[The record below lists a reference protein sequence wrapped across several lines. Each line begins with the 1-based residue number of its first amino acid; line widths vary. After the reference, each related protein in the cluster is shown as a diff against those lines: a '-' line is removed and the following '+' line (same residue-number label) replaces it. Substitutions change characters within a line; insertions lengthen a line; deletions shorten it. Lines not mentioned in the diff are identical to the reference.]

1 MDRLSYSES
10 RLEVKRIASLVRLRL
25 SPEEEKL
32 FSIQLSRI
40 IEFFDQLDK
49 APLDGVEPT
58 FHPLE
63 VYNVFRED
71 TVSPYPSDKLL
82 NLAGRVKDRYIWIPR
97 M

>member
-1 MDRLSYSES
+1 LSYPES
-10 RLEVKRIASLVRLRL
+10 KLEVKRIASLVRLRL

-40 IEFFDQLDK
+40 VEFFDQLDE
-49 APLDGVEPT
+49 APVDGVEPT

-63 VYNVFRED
+63 IYNVFRED
-71 TVSPYPSDKLL
+71 AVSPYPGDKLL
-82 NLAGRVKDRYIWIPR
+82 NLAGKVKDRYIWIPR